1 VTTTPDPHATDQPT
15 DQATD
20 RTQVAAIYFPSWHA
34 DPQQEQRYGKG
45 WSEWELIKAGRPRFP
60 GHYQPIEPAWGYADE
75 SDPEVMARSVETAAA
90 HGIDAFLWDWYWY
103 EDGHFLNTPLN
114 DTYLKIDNPATKFA
128 LMWANHEWRDVFP
141 ASVGEELQFI
151 WPGAV
156 DAGQFRR
163 MTDVIIERYLT
174 HPAYWRVDDAAWF
187 TIFELH
193 TLMDGL
199 GGLQA
204 TREALQDFRDRAR
217 AAGAGELHLNAMGGR
232 WSGPDPTDP
241 VQLGIDSI
249 GPYNWLY
256 LMPLDEGLAV
266 DYHQWRE
273 AAEADWAEQDQNCP
287 VTYIPNVTM
296 GWDSSTRVRQ
306 DQELQVIG
314 WPMLPVVV
322 DNTPEEF
329 EQACQNVLKF
339 LDSRDGPRI
348 ITVNAWNEWTEG
360 SYLEPDARHGLGYL
374 EALSRALGRQSPAAH
389 P

>member
-1 VTTTPDPHATDQPT
+1 MNNPPSSYGD
-15 DQATD
+15 
-20 RTQVAAIYFPSWHA
+20 TQVAAIYFPSWHA
-34 DPQQEQRYGKG
+34 DPKQEQRYGKG

-75 SDPEVMARSVETAAA
+75 SDPEVMDRSVETAAA

-103 EDGHFLNTPLN
+103 NDDDFLNTPLN
-114 DTYLKIDNPATKFA
+114 DTYLKIDNPSTKFA
-128 LMWANHEWRDVFP
+128 LMWANHDWRKVFP
-141 ASVGEELQFI
+141 ASVGEDLEFI

-156 DAGQFRR
+156 DVGQFTK
-163 MTDVIIERYLT
+163 MTDVIIERYLK
-174 HPAYWRVDDAAWF
+174 HPAYWRIDGAAWF

-199 GGLQA
+199 GGLEV
-204 TREALQDFRDRAR
+204 TREALKDFRDRAR
-217 AAGAGELHLNAMGGR
+217 LAGAGEIHLNAMGGR
-232 WSGPDPTDP
+232 WSGPDATDP
-241 VQLGIDSI
+241 VRLGIDSI

-256 LMPLDEGLAV
+256 LMPLDQGLSV
-266 DYHQWRE
+266 SYHKWRE
-273 AAEADWAEQDQNCP
+273 AAEADWADQDQSCP
-287 VTYIPNVTM
+287 VTYIPSVTM

-306 DQELQVIG
+306 DQQLEISG

-360 SYLEPDARHGLGYL
+360 SYLEPDVRHGLGYL
-374 EALSRALGRQSPAAH
+374 EALSRALGRRSSSAARA
-389 P
+389 